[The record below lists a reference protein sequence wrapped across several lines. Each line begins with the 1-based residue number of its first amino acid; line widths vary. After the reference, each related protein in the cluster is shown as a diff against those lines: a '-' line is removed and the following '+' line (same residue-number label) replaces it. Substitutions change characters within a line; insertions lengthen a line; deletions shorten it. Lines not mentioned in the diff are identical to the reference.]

1 MGHIRTQKDTF
12 LYFLDSYIYISMK
25 TIRKG
30 DGFMAENIKKSK
42 KTQIIKGRV
51 TEEKFI
57 EVQKFVE
64 EKGFSVSSLVAVAV
78 TEYINKNR

>member
-1 MGHIRTQKDTF
+1 
-12 LYFLDSYIYISMK
+12 
-25 TIRKG
+25 
-30 DGFMAENIKKSK
+30 MAENIKKSK